1 MIKQSSLNLGLIGI
15 AIILCVAAFY
25 EAREARYEAMIALQ
39 NRCNKELLNHAAN
52 KLSCAELYLEREQHN

>member
-1 MIKQSSLNLGLIGI
+1 MIKQSRLNVVLIGI
-15 AIILCVAAFY
+15 AIILCVSAFY

-52 KLSCAELYLEREQHN
+52 KLSCAELYLYREQHN